1 MLDFSTYTKSL
12 FFLSAQQFVVARIFI
27 HPMFNPQTLRNDV
40 AVIRLGVAVPLGQ
53 LPTIGT
59 ACLPVT
65 PFIGQRYSLI
75 AIFKKNRIICN
86 ISICL
91 HLFHSCWVS
100 GWGKNDFLGVYQT
113 IQKEVDVPILDTARC
128 QAALTATR
136 LGPTFVFDGTSFIC
150 AGGDPGKDA
159 CTGDGGS
166 PLVCDLNGRAFVA
179 GLASWGIGCAGSNVP
194 GVYVNVL
201 SYIPFIQTS
210 VATL

>member
-1 MLDFSTYTKSL
+1 MLDFSTHIKWF
-12 FFLSAQQFVVARIFI
+12 FFLTAQQFVVARIFI

-65 PFIGQRYSLI
+65 PFIGQRYSSI
-75 AIFKKNRIICN
+75 AIFKKNE
-86 ISICL
+86 
-91 HLFHSCWVS
+91 LFAIFLFAYSCWVS

-150 AGGDPGKDA
+150 AGGEPGKDA